1 MATENVLKG
10 NCHCGN
16 ISLEFRTKLSTPDF
30 SVRKCDCSYCT
41 KMGSRYIS
49 DPNGELTIKYKDE
62 NQVSKYSFGTK
73 TASFLICM
81 NCGVM
86 PVAVCSLDGQDFGIV
101 NVNSLE
107 DADHFGRH
115 SKLMSYDGESL
126 GERLARRKRN
136 WIAKVIY
143 TDD

>member
-1 MATENVLKG
+1 
-10 NCHCGN
+10 
-16 ISLEFRTKLSTPDF
+16 
-30 SVRKCDCSYCT
+30 
-41 KMGSRYIS
+41 MGSRYIS